1 MHPINKTKTMKI
13 AVVGAT
19 GLVGSKML
27 QVLDEQQVQMN
38 ELIVAASKRSVG
50 KEIVFKGKA
59 HKVVSVDEAIKQR
72 PDIAIF
78 SAGGAASKQYAP
90 RFAAQGTFVIDNS
103 SAWRMDKDVPLV
115 VPEINADTI
124 TNDTKIIANPNCS
137 TIQMVMALAPIH
149 KAFGIKRLVISTYQS
164 VSGSGIKGINQLNCE
179 EIEYSQLIN
188 QNLDCFVPRNDAKR
202 QKTDNS
208 QLSTLNSQPSTPN
221 NPQLST
227 LNSQLPNAYPHQ
239 IYRNVLP
246 HGGDFCD
253 NGYTTEEEK
262 LVNETCKILRD
273 NSIAITATVC
283 RVPVTGGH
291 SEAVNV
297 ETLRPF
303 DLEEVR
309 KMLASTQGII
319 VQDDPANNLYPMA
332 LTAYDKDE
340 VFVGRIRRDFSVEN
354 GLNLWIVSDN
364 IRKGAATNA
373 VQIAQ
378 YLINTQKFGPSTG
391 SGPIVRSEVKGA

>member
-1 MHPINKTKTMKI
+1 MKI

-27 QVLDEQQVQMN
+27 QVLDEQQVQMD
-38 ELIVAASKRSVG
+38 ELIVAASERSVG
-50 KEIVFKGKA
+50 KEIVFQDKTY
-59 HKVVSVDEAIKQR
+59 KVVSVDEAIKQR

-90 RFAAQGTFVIDNS
+90 RFAEQGTFVIDNS
-103 SAWRMDKDVPLV
+103 SAWRMEKDVPLV

-164 VSGSGIKGINQLNCE
+164 VSGSGLKGINQLNNE
-179 EIEYSQLIN
+179 ET
-188 QNLDCFVPRNDAKR
+188 K
-202 QKTDNS
+202 
-208 QLSTLNSQPSTPN
+208 NSQP
-221 NPQLST
+221 ST
-227 LNSQLPNAYPHQ
+227 LNSQLTNAYPHQ

-246 HGGDFCD
+246 HAGDFCEND
-253 NGYTTEEEK
+253 YTTEEEK
-262 LVNETCKILRD
+262 LVNETRKILQD
-273 NSIAITATVC
+273 NNIAITATAC

-297 ETLRPF
+297 ETLKPF
-303 DLEEVR
+303 DIDKVR
-309 KMLASTQGII
+309 KMLAAMPGVV

-332 LTAYDKDE
+332 ITSFDKDE

-373 VQIAQ
+373 VKIAQ
-378 YLINTQKFGPSTG
+378 YIIRQYFKQ
-391 SGPIVRSEVKGA
+391 

>member
-1 MHPINKTKTMKI
+1 MKI

-27 QVLDEQQVQMN
+27 QVLDEQKVQID
-38 ELIVAASKRSVG
+38 ELIVAASERSVG
-50 KEIVFKGKA
+50 KEIVFQGKTQ
-59 HKVVSVDEAIKQR
+59 KVVSVDEAIAAR

-78 SAGGAASKQYAP
+78 SAGATASKQYAP
-90 RFAAQGTFVIDNS
+90 RFAEQGTFVIDNS
-103 SAWRMDKDVPLV
+103 SAWRMDKNVPLV

-124 TNDTKIIANPNCS
+124 TDKTHIIANPNCS
-137 TIQMVMALAPIH
+137 TMQMVMALAPIH

-164 VSGSGIKGINQLNCE
+164 VSGSGVKGINQLNRE
-179 EIEYSQLIN
+179 EN
-188 QNLDCFVPRNDAKR
+188 C
-202 QKTDNS
+202 
-208 QLSTLNSQPSTPN
+208 QLSTV
-221 NPQLST
+221 
-227 LNSQLPNAYPHQ
+227 NSQLPPAYPHQ

-262 LVNETCKILRD
+262 LVNETRKILRD
-273 NSIAITATVC
+273 NDIAITATVC

-291 SEAVNV
+291 SEAANV
-297 ETLRPF
+297 ETKKPF
-303 DLEEVR
+303 EIEEVR
-309 KMLASTQGII
+309 RLLSAMPG
-319 VQDDPANNLYPMA
+319 VVVEDDPNANLYPMP

-340 VFVGRIRRDFSVEN
+340 VFVGRIRRDYSIVN
-354 GLNLWIVSDN
+354 GMNLWIVSDN

-378 YLINTQKFGPSTG
+378 YLIKTQKFGPSTS
-391 SGPIVRSEVKGA
+391 SGALAQ

>member
-1 MHPINKTKTMKI
+1 MKI

-27 QVLDEQQVQMN
+27 QVLDEQQVQMD
-38 ELIVAASKRSVG
+38 ELIVAASERSVG
-50 KEIVFKGKA
+50 KEIVFQDKTN
-59 HKVVSVDEAIKQR
+59 KVVSVDEAINQR

-90 RFAAQGTFVIDNS
+90 RFAEQGTFVIDNS
-103 SAWRMDKDVPLV
+103 SAWRMEKDVPLV

-164 VSGSGIKGINQLNCE
+164 VSGSGLKGINQLNNE
-179 EIEYSQLIN
+179 ET
-188 QNLDCFVPRNDAKR
+188 K
-202 QKTDNS
+202 NS
-208 QLSTLNSQPSTPN
+208 QLSTLNSQLT
-221 NPQLST
+221 
-227 LNSQLPNAYPHQ
+227 NAYPHQ

-246 HGGDFCD
+246 HAGDFCEND
-253 NGYTTEEEK
+253 YTTEEEK
-262 LVNETCKILRD
+262 LVNETRKILQD
-273 NSIAITATVC
+273 NNIAITATAC

-297 ETLRPF
+297 ETFKPF
-303 DLEEVR
+303 DIDEVR
-309 KMLASTQGII
+309 KMLAAMPGVV
-319 VQDDPANNLYPMA
+319 VQDDPANNIYPMA
-332 LTAYDKDE
+332 ITSFDKDE

-354 GLNLWIVSDN
+354 GMNLWIVSDN

-378 YLINTQKFGPSTG
+378 YIICQYFKQ
-391 SGPIVRSEVKGA
+391 

>member
-1 MHPINKTKTMKI
+1 MKI

-27 QVLDEQQVQMN
+27 QVLDEQQVRID
-38 ELIVAASKRSVG
+38 ELIVAASERSVG
-50 KEIVFKGKA
+50 KEIVFQGKTY
-59 HKVVSVDEAIKQR
+59 KVVSVDEAINQR

-90 RFAAQGTFVIDNS
+90 RFAEQGTFVIDNS
-103 SAWRMDKDVPLV
+103 SAWRMEKDVPLV

-164 VSGSGIKGINQLNCE
+164 VSGSGLKGINQLNCE
-179 EIEYSQLIN
+179 EIKYSQLIN

-208 QLSTLNSQPSTPN
+208 QLSTLNSQ
-221 NPQLST
+221 
-227 LNSQLPNAYPHQ
+227 LPPAYPHQ

-246 HGGDFCD
+246 HAGDFCEND
-253 NGYTTEEEK
+253 YTTEEEK
-262 LVNETCKILRD
+262 LVNETRKILQD
-273 NSIAITATVC
+273 NNIAITATAC

-297 ETLRPF
+297 ETLKPF
-303 DLEEVR
+303 DIDEVR
-309 KMLASTQGII
+309 KMLAAMPGVV
-319 VQDDPANNLYPMA
+319 VQDDPANNIYPMA
-332 LTAYDKDE
+332 ITSFDKDE

-354 GLNLWIVSDN
+354 GMNLWIVSDN

-378 YLINTQKFGPSTG
+378 YIICQYFKQ
-391 SGPIVRSEVKGA
+391 

>member
-1 MHPINKTKTMKI
+1 MEKMKI
-13 AVVGAT
+13 VVVGAT

-27 QVLDEQQVQMN
+27 QVLDEQKLRID
-38 ELIVAASKRSVG
+38 ELVVAASEKSVG
-50 KEIVFKGKA
+50 KEIVFQGKT
-59 HKVVSVDEAIKQR
+59 HKLVSVDEAIATR

-90 RFAAQGTFVIDNS
+90 RFAENGTFVIDNS
-103 SAWRMDKDVPLV
+103 SAWRMEKNVPLV

-124 TNDTKIIANPNCS
+124 TPETRIIANPNCS

-164 VSGSGIKGINQLNCE
+164 VSGSGLKGINQLNYE
-179 EIEYSQLIN
+179 ENTAL
-188 QNLDCFVPRNDAKR
+188 R
-202 QKTDNS
+202 QAQGPLMK
-208 QLSTLNSQPSTPN
+208 P
-221 NPQLST
+221 
-227 LNSQLPNAYPHQ
+227 AYPHQ

-262 LVNETCKILRD
+262 LVNETRKILRD
-273 NSIAITATVC
+273 SNIAITATVC

-297 ETLRPF
+297 ETLKPF
-303 DLEEVR
+303 EIEEVR
-309 KMLASTQGII
+309 LMLAAMPGVI
-319 VQDDPANNLYPMA
+319 VQDNPAENLYPMA
-332 LTAYDKDE
+332 LTAFDRDE

-354 GLNLWIVSDN
+354 GMNMWVVSDN

-378 YLINTQKFGPSTG
+378 YVISQYFK
-391 SGPIVRSEVKGA
+391 

>member
-1 MHPINKTKTMKI
+1 MERSLGGGEISYFCAQITTFKEMKI

-27 QVLDEQQVQMN
+27 QVLDEQRVQID
-38 ELIVAASKRSVG
+38 ELIVAASERSVG
-50 KEIVFKGKA
+50 KDIVFQGKTYTI
-59 HKVVSVDEAIKQR
+59 VSVDEAINKR

-90 RFAAQGTFVIDNS
+90 RFAEQGTFVIDNS
-103 SAWRMDKDVPLV
+103 SAWRMEKDVPLV

-124 TNDTKIIANPNCS
+124 TPETHIIANPNCS

-149 KAFGIKRLVISTYQS
+149 KVFGIKRLVIATYQS

-179 EIEYSQLIN
+179 E
-188 QNLDCFVPRNDAKR
+188 
-202 QKTDNS
+202 
-208 QLSTLNSQPSTPN
+208 N
-221 NPQLST
+221 NHVLGQTRGSAPT
-227 LNSQLPNAYPHQ
+227 NAYPHQ

-262 LVNETCKILRD
+262 LVNETRKILRD
-273 NSIAITATVC
+273 NNIVITATVC

-297 ETLRPF
+297 ETEKPF
-303 DLEEVR
+303 EIEEVR
-309 KMLASTQGII
+309 KLMAAMPGVV
-319 VQDDPANNLYPMA
+319 VQDDPANNIYPMA

-373 VQIAQ
+373 VQIAKYIINQ
-378 YLINTQKFGPSTG
+378 YFK
-391 SGPIVRSEVKGA
+391 

>member
-1 MHPINKTKTMKI
+1 MKI

-27 QVLDEQQVQMN
+27 QVLDEQKVRID
-38 ELIVAASKRSVG
+38 ELIVAASERSVG
-50 KEIVFKGKA
+50 KEITFQGKTY
-59 HKVVSVDEAIKQR
+59 KVVSVDDAITAR

-78 SAGGAASKQYAP
+78 SAGAAASRQYAP
-90 RFAAQGTFVIDNS
+90 RFAEVGTFVIDNS
-103 SAWRMDKDVPLV
+103 SAWRMEKNVPLV

-124 TNDTKIIANPNCS
+124 TPETHIIANPNCS

-149 KAFGIKRLVISTYQS
+149 KAYGIKRLVIATYQS
-164 VSGSGIKGINQLNCE
+164 VSGSGVKGINQLNYE
-179 EIEYSQLIN
+179 E
-188 QNLDCFVPRNDAKR
+188 
-202 QKTDNS
+202 NS
-208 QLSTLNSQPSTPN
+208 ALRPFEG
-221 NPQLST
+221 PQGPQAQGPLT
-227 LNSQLPNAYPHQ
+227 KPAYPHQ

-262 LVNETCKILRD
+262 LVNETRKILRD
-273 NSIAITATVC
+273 PNIAVTATVC

-297 ETLRPF
+297 ETEKPF
-303 DLEEVR
+303 EIDDVR
-309 KMLASTQGII
+309 RLMAAMPGVV
-319 VQDDPANNLYPMA
+319 VQDDPSANLYPMA
-332 LTAYDKDE
+332 ITSYDKDE
-340 VFVGRIRRDFSVEN
+340 VFVGRIRRDFSVAN
-354 GLNLWIVSDN
+354 GMNLWIVSDN

-378 YLINTQKFGPSTG
+378 HLIKTMKF
-391 SGPIVRSEVKGA
+391 